1 MSDDKIRDDLLK
13 RIHSYLNLKDNTK
26 YLIYF
31 LLTND
36 SKVKNVC
43 HLTMMVTNGEQVW
56 NCLINEEFYDRI
68 KHQID
73 SYQPLSE
80 FLNNLST
87 CLKLEQFELNKL
99 VQNDQDA
106 EDNLE
111 FKMSNKTFKFVLN
124 TSKSNQKD
132 IKNLLFQI
140 YDKFSKLEIENSKL
154 SNRIDLGESSSQN
167 NKSQKLSENRSAD
180 NLKKFNITN
189 NSPAHGRKHGMS
201 ILNTLTKRKKAP
213 NGVKFDEDEDDV
225 ESSESSQN
233 SK

>member
-99 VQNDQDA
+99 VQNDQD

-154 SNRIDLGESSSQN
+154 SDRIDLGESSSQN

-189 NSPAHGRKHGMS
+189 NSPAQGRKHGMS

-213 NGVKFDEDEDDV
+213 NGVKFDEDEEDV
-225 ESSESSQN
+225 ESSQSSQN